1 MRSVQ
6 KEKKVCLLV
15 TCFLLISLFCLQESL
30 AAPYYEGKVITLVCG
45 TQPGGGYDSMSRLL
59 ARYLPKYIPGKPT
72 IIVDNMPGGS
82 GLIAASH
89 IYNVA
94 KPDGLAFGTFNRGCT
109 AAQLLKVEGVRFDM
123 RKFSW
128 IGSSAVEST
137 VLCLRPDFPYKTI
150 EDLRQIKDP
159 VMLAG
164 GAPSES
170 STQFPLLL
178 KEYLKLN
185 IKVIPYPSGS
195 AGMLAIERKEA
206 DGKAGSYGSLKTY
219 IERGVLRPV
228 LRGREVEKG
237 IENLPVNEDLTDN
250 PLGKTVMA
258 MLNAADKV
266 GRPYVAPPGTPAE
279 QMNILREA
287 FAKVAKDPELQEN
300 AKKVGMEVE
309 YIPVDECMK
318 VINFVLNQPEDVVKE
333 FGKFVKF

>member
-1 MRSVQ
+1 MFIQ
-6 KEKKVCLLV
+6 KKTVVLFV
-15 TCFLLISLFCLQESL
+15 TFFLFISFAGLRESFP
-30 AAPYYEGKVITLVCG
+30 APYYEGKVITIVCG

-59 ARYLPKYIPGKPT
+59 ARYLPKYIPGKPA
-72 IIVDNMPGGS
+72 IIVDNMPGGT
-82 GLIAASH
+82 GLVAASH

-94 KPDGLAFGTFNRGCT
+94 KPDGLTFGTFNRGCT
-109 AAQLLKVEGVRFDM
+109 AAQLLKVEEVRFDM

-137 VLCLRPDFPYKTI
+137 VLCLRSDLPYKTI
-150 EDLRQIKDP
+150 EDLQKAKDP
-159 VMLAG
+159 VILAG

-178 KEYLKLN
+178 KEYVKLN
-185 IKVIPYPSGS
+185 VKLIPYPSGS

-219 IERGVLRPV
+219 IQRGILRPV
-228 LRGREVEKG
+228 LRGRVAEPG
-237 IENLPVNEDLTDN
+237 IENLPVNEDLTTN
-250 PLGKTVMA
+250 PLGKTLMA
-258 MLNAADKV
+258 MLNASDKV

-279 QMNILREA
+279 QMNVLRDA
-287 FAKVAKDPELQEN
+287 FAKVAKDPELQEH
-300 AKKVGMEVE
+300 AKKVGMEVN

-333 FGKFVKF
+333 FGKYIKF